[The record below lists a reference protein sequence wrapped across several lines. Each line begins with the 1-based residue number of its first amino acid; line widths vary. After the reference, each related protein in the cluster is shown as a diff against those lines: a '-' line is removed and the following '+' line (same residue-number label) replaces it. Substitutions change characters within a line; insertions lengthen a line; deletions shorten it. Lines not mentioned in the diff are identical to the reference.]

1 MNPRAAS
8 ERMDFM
14 TMDFRLA
21 NSAVKS
27 RGEFIMVGFDF
38 GLV

>member
-14 TMDFRLA
+14 AMDFRLG
-21 NSAVKS
+21 NSVV
-27 RGEFIMVGFDF
+27 GEVEGS
-38 GLV
+38 LE